1 MATSDERQHILNMIA
16 EGTLSAEQGAELLA
30 AMDDH
35 DAAQAIGTTETPMPI
50 DTPRLS
56 SGWWTLFWIGTAFLI
71 GGAMLL
77 APTYQSGG
85 ATWLLLACGWP
96 TFLIGLLLIVVA
108 WFSRSGP
115 WVHIRVKHA
124 HHTRPNIHLSV
135 PLNLGVGV
143 LRIAS
148 PFVPQLKDTGVD
160 DLMMAMKDNVSR
172 DRPLVIDV
180 NEDDDGEHIQVVVG

>member
-16 EGTLSAEQGAELLA
+16 EGTISAEQGAELLT
-30 AMDDH
+30 AMDD
-35 DAAQAIGTTETPMPI
+35 DEAAQQIDNAETPTPI
-50 DTPRLS
+50 DTPQPGN
-56 SGWWTLFWIGTAFLI
+56 GWWALFWIGTAILI

-77 APTYQSGG
+77 APAYQPGG
-85 ATWLLLACGWP
+85 ATWLLLICGWP
-96 TFLIGLLLIVVA
+96 TFLIGLLLIIAA

-124 HHTRPNIHLSV
+124 RHTRPNIRLSV

-143 LRIAS
+143 LRIVS

-160 DLMMAMKDNVSR
+160 DLLMAMKDNVSR